1 MKHQS
6 FEEFK
11 EYLYLASET
20 GALYHEAALQAGLSD
35 SVMNILYTVLVF
47 GDECTQ
53 SNICKLTGIS
63 RQTINSAIRKLE
75 QEDILY
81 LEDTDNRRRR
91 IRLTKWGQE
100 LAEEKVLPIIKAEQA
115 VFDCWSEP
123 ERQEFLRLTRKY
135 LKDFKEKL
143 ETAGREVSR

>member
-1 MKHQS
+1 MKYQY
-6 FEEFK
+6 FEDFK
-11 EYLYLASET
+11 EYIYLASEIN
-20 GALYHEAALQAGLSD
+20 ALYHEAALQAGLSD

-63 RQTINSAIRKLE
+63 RQTINSAIRKME

-81 LEDTDNRRRR
+81 LEDADNKRRR
-91 IRLTKWGQE
+91 IRLTERGQE
-100 LAEEKVLPIIKAEQA
+100 LAEEKVMPVMDAEHA
-115 VFDCWSEP
+115 VFDCWSEQ

-143 ETAGREVSR
+143 RSAAGR